1 MHKAAEECYKY
12 SQVFMV
18 SLANL
23 LEVIKASSDNN
34 IVYVVENEIVF
45 SSIQNEIK
53 YTNISL
59 ICSSGQLSVTA
70 LKIIELL
77 VQGNTSIYYSGDIDP
92 EGLGICDRLWKKYPN
107 HIIPWFMNK
116 ESYYECMS
124 NENISEVRLTSLSK
138 IENPILKETSVIL
151 NKERKAGYQEN
162 IINDYIKDIKK
173 RND

>member
-1 MHKAAEECYKY
+1 MRQKEMHKAAEECYKY

-23 LEVIKASSDNN
+23 LEVIKASSYNN

-77 VQGNTSIYYSGDIDP
+77 VQGRY
-92 EGLGICDRLWKKYPN
+92 
-107 HIIPWFMNK
+107 II
-116 ESYYECMS
+116 
-124 NENISEVRLTSLSK
+124 V
-138 IENPILKETSVIL
+138 VIL
-151 NKERKAGYQEN
+151 IQ
-162 IINDYIKDIKK
+162 KD
-173 RND
+173 